1 MTDHAQKIKI
11 AAAMVLA
18 LPDVPGVVHRRGKEI
33 MEHTDALAA
42 ERDALLAYAE
52 ELERMVA
59 AFTNQNAALLAE
71 ALREQNGVAHLFG
84 EEGTE

>member
-33 MEHTDALAA
+33 MEHTEALDA
-42 ERDALLAYAE
+42 ERDALLTYARTCDRWIR
-52 ELERMVA
+52 LGDVGVLRRMDSER
-59 AFTNQNAALLAE
+59 E
-71 ALREQNGVAHLFG
+71 KVAHLLDP
-84 EEGTE
+84 EVAE